1 VQVLFSVE
9 APWISWLIQ
18 ERALSNIFTCQC
30 HGLALLEGS
39 VDVMFPS
46 VVLMFTVSYH
56 SLSTADVVTE
66 QVYFMYEV
74 PWFCSSVLGV
84 TTYQSVLLCEMVYIV
99 LYINFVKL
107 IVINCKMNEIY
118 INCEG
123 EIVMTDYSKIV
134 FYV

>member
-30 HGLALLEGS
+30 HGLALLGVS
-39 VDVMFPS
+39 VDVMFAS

-107 IVINCKMNEIY
+107 IVINCKMNERSIL
-118 INCEG
+118 
-123 EIVMTDYSKIV
+123 IVKGR
-134 FYV
+134 

>member
-1 VQVLFSVE
+1 
-9 APWISWLIQ
+9 
-18 ERALSNIFTCQC
+18 
-30 HGLALLEGS
+30 
-39 VDVMFPS
+39 MFLS
-46 VVLMFTVSYH
+46 VVLMFTLSYH

-107 IVINCKMNEIY
+107 IVINCKMNERSIL
-118 INCEG
+118 
-123 EIVMTDYSKIV
+123 IVKGR
-134 FYV
+134 